1 MASLKVSKLKRDSVV
16 RRVNEFAVW
25 LNDNENVSAFEIKSR
40 LDKIDPLYDEF
51 YEVHLHIESLDR
63 NDYSELKR
71 DFETNYFA
79 AVASARERMAVIA
92 SSGDAS
98 VSNASS
104 TENKTSLVKENV
116 RLPVIQLPTFDGKYE
131 DWYHF
136 KETFVALIESN
147 SAISQ
152 IQKYY
157 YLNTCLK
164 GPAAEVLKSLEISQ
178 RNYPIAWKLLEER
191 FENEKLV
198 VNHHVQALFDMPSLI
213 KDNFSS
219 LRRLIDDFNKH
230 IGALQQLKQPVS
242 TWDTI
247 LIYMVVNKL
256 DTNLRKAWEDSLES
270 NDLPKLSDLMQFLVN
285 KCRVLETIQG
295 SKGDKFAEKTDKG
308 VRSKVVMNV
317 ASDRSEARND
327 CLICNDSHFIYK
339 CPELVKLTVE
349 NRINKIRELRLCLNC
364 LKRGHAA
371 RFCKA
376 SRCRICK
383 RAHNSVLHLHRASTE
398 TDVIQDSSTAGN
410 DIEERLNA
418 HCNTRNAHVFLT
430 TAIVKVRNSQGKNIP
445 LRALL
450 DSGSDSNFIG
460 KGVYRMLGLKQQR
473 TNVSVSGIGHV
484 VSNIHNQAQV
494 TIGSMYNDF
503 SRTLKF
509 LIINEIT
516 ATIPS
521 VRFDKINFQ
530 IPADI
535 NLADVDFNVPGRVDI
550 LIGAEVFYDILLSRK
565 LELGKN
571 KPILRE
577 SQLGWLVTGKITHED
592 FVQKRNCNTCVR
604 DVKLLGQLQKFWEVE
619 NFEIPREYASENEEC
634 EVNFINTSS
643 RDVDGRFIVQLPL
656 KGCELGESGAT
667 ALKRFLSLERRLARD
682 VVLKNNYS
690 DFMTEYHNLGHME
703 LVKSI
708 DHRSDIDEGELIY
721 YIPHHAIVKEG
732 SSTTKLR
739 VVFDASAQTTN
750 GKSLN
755 DILRVGPV
763 IQNDLLSIM
772 MRFRKH
778 NVVLVGDIEKMY
790 RQVWVQRDFQNLQ
803 RIIWRDEDKL
813 NLYRLKTVT
822 YGTAPASFLAT
833 RCLRQLANENKI
845 KYEHACRVITDDF
858 YIDDLITGGE
868 DVAEV
873 VALRLQITSILRQGG
888 FNLRKFGSNEIS
900 VLESIQGVGDKHVIK
915 DDKDTKTLGIIWESK
930 ADIIKFEIDNEE
942 LDTLTKRN
950 ILRAISKIF
959 DPLGLVSPVVISAK
973 ILIQGLWALQ
983 LGWDEEISEN
993 VGEIWTKFW
1002 GELQKVRALKIP
1014 RHVVLERFD
1023 YVELHGFCD
1032 ASEKAYGCAVY
1043 VRSVYG
1049 SEVRVALLCAKS
1061 RVAPTK
1067 RITLPRLELCGA
1079 VLLVQLVETVKKN
1092 IKLAFA
1098 REHYWTDSNIVL
1110 CWVNKPANS
1119 WKTFVSNR
1127 VGKIQELTEASQWSH
1142 VSGILNP
1149 ADLVTRGVSVETL
1162 QQNRWFEGPE
1172 FLESIEITYSSK
1184 VKNETSETLE
1194 MRSSSTVFTAVVN
1207 ISYELFERFSTL
1219 TKLIRVLAWCRRFFK
1234 NCAKIKTKGVL
1245 TCRELAEAGLVVVK
1259 AVQGEAF
1266 QAELKNMKVGNASA
1280 AGRLL
1285 KLNPFL
1291 DDNNV
1296 IRVGGRLKN
1305 SQLSYNS
1312 KHPIVLP
1319 KNHKYV
1325 ELLIKQEHA
1334 RLLHAGAQAVLA
1346 TIRTRYWIL
1355 GGRDVVRRVLRK
1367 CIICFRTKPLN
1378 YSPLMGD
1385 LPAMR
1390 SNAVRPFYTSSVD
1403 YGGPFLINDSK
1414 LRNRKFIKC
1423 YLCVFVCGVS
1433 KAVHLELAT
1442 DLTASTFLLVL
1453 KRFIARRGIPKELYS
1468 DNGTNFVGA
1477 YNQLKNIRHELA
1489 LLTKNEELQNFIT
1502 KNNIEWHFMPANS
1515 PHMGGLHEA
1524 AVKSA
1529 KCLLYKLINNVHFT
1543 YEDFY
1548 TLLCQI
1554 EGVLNSRPLT
1564 TMSTD
1569 PNDYS
1574 VLTPGHFLIGEA
1586 LVTIP
1591 EKEVTQRAF
1600 NSLKSYEKIC
1610 RIRQQFWERWNLEYL
1625 TSLQERSKWRSSKG
1639 VQPKVG
1645 DPVLLM
1651 EEHRP
1656 PQMWTLGRIT
1666 HLHPGSDGIVRV
1678 VSVKTPNSEVTRAV
1692 RKVCPLPLD
1701 VEQPFQGGE
1710 DVESDPGNQRRSLL
1724 RRSKNE

>member
-1 MASLKVSKLKRDSVV
+1 
-16 RRVNEFAVW
+16 
-25 LNDNENVSAFEIKSR
+25 
-40 LDKIDPLYDEF
+40 
-51 YEVHLHIESLDR
+51 
-63 NDYSELKR
+63 
-71 DFETNYFA
+71 
-79 AVASARERMAVIA
+79 
-92 SSGDAS
+92 
-98 VSNASS
+98 
-104 TENKTSLVKENV
+104 
-116 RLPVIQLPTFDGKYE
+116 
-131 DWYHF
+131 
-136 KETFVALIESN
+136 
-147 SAISQ
+147 
-152 IQKYY
+152 
-157 YLNTCLK
+157 
-164 GPAAEVLKSLEISQ
+164 
-178 RNYPIAWKLLEER
+178 
-191 FENEKLV
+191 
-198 VNHHVQALFDMPSLI
+198 
-213 KDNFSS
+213 
-219 LRRLIDDFNKH
+219 
-230 IGALQQLKQPVS
+230 
-242 TWDTI
+242 
-247 LIYMVVNKL
+247 
-256 DTNLRKAWEDSLES
+256 
-270 NDLPKLSDLMQFLVN
+270 
-285 KCRVLETIQG
+285 
-295 SKGDKFAEKTDKG
+295 
-308 VRSKVVMNV
+308 
-317 ASDRSEARND
+317 
-327 CLICNDSHFIYK
+327 
-339 CPELVKLTVE
+339 
-349 NRINKIRELRLCLNC
+349 
-364 LKRGHAA
+364 
-371 RFCKA
+371 
-376 SRCRICK
+376 
-383 RAHNSVLHLHRASTE
+383 
-398 TDVIQDSSTAGN
+398 
-410 DIEERLNA
+410 
-418 HCNTRNAHVFLT
+418 
-430 TAIVKVRNSQGKNIP
+430 
-445 LRALL
+445 
-450 DSGSDSNFIG
+450 
-460 KGVYRMLGLKQQR
+460 
-473 TNVSVSGIGHV
+473 
-484 VSNIHNQAQV
+484 
-494 TIGSMYNDF
+494 
-503 SRTLKF
+503 
-509 LIINEIT
+509 
-516 ATIPS
+516 
-521 VRFDKINFQ
+521 
-530 IPADI
+530 
-535 NLADVDFNVPGRVDI
+535 
-550 LIGAEVFYDILLSRK
+550 
-565 LELGKN
+565 
-571 KPILRE
+571 
-577 SQLGWLVTGKITHED
+577 
-592 FVQKRNCNTCVR
+592 
-604 DVKLLGQLQKFWEVE
+604 
-619 NFEIPREYASENEEC
+619 
-634 EVNFINTSS
+634 
-643 RDVDGRFIVQLPL
+643 
-656 KGCELGESGAT
+656 
-667 ALKRFLSLERRLARD
+667 
-682 VVLKNNYS
+682 
-690 DFMTEYHNLGHME
+690 
-703 LVKSI
+703 
-708 DHRSDIDEGELIY
+708 
-721 YIPHHAIVKEG
+721 
-732 SSTTKLR
+732 
-739 VVFDASAQTTN
+739 
-750 GKSLN
+750 
-755 DILRVGPV
+755 
-763 IQNDLLSIM
+763 
-772 MRFRKH
+772 
-778 NVVLVGDIEKMY
+778 
-790 RQVWVQRDFQNLQ
+790 
-803 RIIWRDEDKL
+803 
-813 NLYRLKTVT
+813 
-822 YGTAPASFLAT
+822 
-833 RCLRQLANENKI
+833 
-845 KYEHACRVITDDF
+845 
-858 YIDDLITGGE
+858 
-868 DVAEV
+868 
-873 VALRLQITSILRQGG
+873 
-888 FNLRKFGSNEIS
+888 
-900 VLESIQGVGDKHVIK
+900 
-915 DDKDTKTLGIIWESK
+915 
-930 ADIIKFEIDNEE
+930 
-942 LDTLTKRN
+942 
-950 ILRAISKIF
+950 
-959 DPLGLVSPVVISAK
+959 
-973 ILIQGLWALQ
+973 
-983 LGWDEEISEN
+983 
-993 VGEIWTKFW
+993 
-1002 GELQKVRALKIP
+1002 
-1014 RHVVLERFD
+1014 
-1023 YVELHGFCD
+1023 
-1032 ASEKAYGCAVY
+1032 
-1043 VRSVYG
+1043 
-1049 SEVRVALLCAKS
+1049 
-1061 RVAPTK
+1061 
-1067 RITLPRLELCGA
+1067 
-1079 VLLVQLVETVKKN
+1079 
-1092 IKLAFA
+1092 
-1098 REHYWTDSNIVL
+1098 
-1110 CWVNKPANS
+1110 
-1119 WKTFVSNR
+1119 
-1127 VGKIQELTEASQWSH
+1127 
-1142 VSGILNP
+1142 
-1149 ADLVTRGVSVETL
+1149 
-1162 QQNRWFEGPE
+1162 
-1172 FLESIEITYSSK
+1172 
-1184 VKNETSETLE
+1184 

-1403 YGGPFLINDSK
+1403 YGGPFLIKDSK

-1610 RIRQQFWERWNLEYL
+1610 RIRHQFWERWNLEYL

-1666 HLHPGSDGIVRV
+1666 HLHPGSDGSVRV